1 MILEERP
8 DDQGTGE
15 DRARHQDE
23 GSIRKVGAE
32 EGCRSPASCPVP
44 CNAAF
49 AAFPSWDLLP

>member
-8 DDQGTGE
+8 DDQGAGE

-32 EGCRSPASCPVP
+32 EGYVSPAFCPVLGSM
-44 CNAAF
+44 AF